1 MSNLPKA
8 ERRKEIKKIVEGWQQ
23 SGLTQKHY
31 CERENIPMHLFKYW
45 WGKSK
50 GTGEK
55 KKTVASPPAKKRFIA
70 LDLQDSPGKDDS
82 SDLLKGLAI
91 EYPNGVKLHCPDG
104 LEFTQ
109 MKALITLF

>member
-8 ERRKEIKKIVEGWQQ
+8 DRRKEIKKIVEGWQH

-31 CERENIPMHLFKYW
+31 CERENIPIHLFKYW
-45 WGKSK
+45 RGKRQ
-50 GTGEK
+50 GTVERK
-55 KKTVASPPAKKRFIA
+55 KSVAPPPVKKRFIA
-70 LDLQDSPGKDDS
+70 LDLQNAPGKGDS
-82 SDLLKGLAI
+82 SDLLQGLAI